1 MKIQVRA
8 LDTFSHGRQNPR
20 RGDTI
25 TVGQGDA
32 DDLAKA
38 GLVEI
43 VGEAPDEPEVKI
55 APITSNKMAPKPA
68 NKMAPKPANK
78 VADQKK

>member
-1 MKIQVRA
+1 MKTQVRA
-8 LDTFSHGRQNPR
+8 LDSFSHGRQNPK
-20 RGDTI
+20 RGETI
-25 TVGQGDA
+25 VVGQGEA
-32 DDLAKA
+32 EDLEKA

-43 VGEAPDEPEVKI
+43 VGEAPDDPEEKI

-68 NKMAPKPANK
+68 NK